1 MKIKYTAND
10 GTSFDSK
17 DECIA
22 YENENAMSEYEKE
35 WGECISL
42 KERAHKVRKLWN
54 NQSTRALTDNYLAL
68 LNETTRSDSPTY
80 IAGELDYGIVYM
92 RDDAVE
98 ILLKYIEE
106 LECDSD
112 DRK

>member
-1 MKIKYTAND
+1 MIIKYTAND

-17 DECIA
+17 DECLA

-35 WGECISL
+35 WGGSISL

-68 LNETTRSDSPTY
+68 LGETTRSDGPTN
-80 IAGELDYGIVYM
+80 IAGEFDYGIVYM

-112 DRK
+112 GRE